1 MSLCPNYQH
10 YKRLQDCS
18 RSDESIAIF
27 ANFIGDVFRFVPAS
41 LEAYPPAE
49 FLVGRVIYL
58 PRVITVHKAEKNF
71 VKKQMV
77 DPFCG
82 GAEGGAYF
90 WIDYWLLVIGYR
102 NVDIQYQ
109 VALHCEIVSNTVALA
124 YTAKMQRSVIA
135 SAEI

>member
-10 YKRLQDCS
+10 YKRFQDCS
-18 RSDESIAIF
+18 RSDESITIF

-58 PRVITVHKAEKNF
+58 PRVITLHKAEKNF

-77 DPFCG
+77 NPFCG
-82 GAEGGAYF
+82 GQRLESRRATHQLSQATDQVTAARKLDF
-90 WIDYWLLVIGYR
+90 
-102 NVDIQYQ
+102 
-109 VALHCEIVSNTVALA
+109 VALIV
-124 YTAKMQRSVIA
+124 A
-135 SAEI
+135 SAL

>member
-1 MSLCPNYQH
+1 MSPNYQH
-10 YKRLQDCS
+10 YKRFQDCS

-49 FLVGRVIYL
+49 FLVGRVVYL

-77 DPFCG
+77 DPFCRAQRAG
-82 GAEGGAYF
+82 HIFGL
-90 WIDYWLLVIGYR
+90 IIGYWIL
-102 NVDIQYQ
+102 DIGYPAYWSRRPCQ
-109 VALHCEIVSNTVALA
+109 IVSNTVALA
-124 YTAKMQRSVIA
+124 SSVTK
-135 SAEI
+135 